1 MNSIITTEYM
11 LNYLQ
16 EYGELNN
23 SNSLVCSV
31 GNNLNYKL
39 SVSSWLLIYTSLTNL
54 NFLLKL

>member
-1 MNSIITTEYM
+1 M